1 MTEVEDRPGP
11 SGPGAGPDDEGRYFK
26 GDQSREEFR
35 DWMLSRIPRWYSPWV
50 HLGSTV
56 SIGAGALA
64 LAAWR
69 IHALAPVELVA
80 VPVTF
85 LLSNVMEWHAHRNLL
100 HRRDK
105 RFKALAVLYDRHTP
119 EHHRIY
125 RYGDME
131 IRSAREMRLVLLPAV
146 GAAGIVAMAAPAAAL
161 AGALISTNVGW
172 LVLITSS
179 VYVVG
184 YELSHLAYHLPETS
198 IVYKLPFL
206 KQLSEL
212 HARHH
217 DPRLMQ
223 KWNFN
228 VTVPL
233 ADWLFG
239 TIAPRGLVDRI
250 KATRAKR
257 PAPQAPSP
265 AKA

>member
-1 MTEVEDRPGP
+1 MADTAPPADRSRPG
-11 SGPGAGPDDEGRYFK
+11 DDDRRYFR
-26 GDQSREEFR
+26 GEQSREEFR
-35 DWMLSRIPRWYSPWV
+35 EWMLGRIPRWYSPWA

-56 SIGAGALA
+56 SIGVGALA
-64 LAAWR
+64 LAAWK

-85 LLSNVMEWHAHRNLL
+85 VLSNVMEWHAHRNLL

-119 EHHRIY
+119 EHHRVY

-131 IRSAREMRLVLLPAV
+131 IRSTREMRLVLLPAV
-146 GAAGIVAMAAPAAAL
+146 GAAGIVAMAAPAAVL
-161 AGALISTNVGW
+161 AGALISPNVGW
-172 LVLITSS
+172 LVLATSS
-179 VYVVG
+179 LYVVG

-198 IVYKLPFL
+198 VVYKLPFL
-206 KQLSEL
+206 KQLREQ

-228 VTVPL
+228 VTLPL

-239 TIAPRGLVDRI
+239 TLVPPGLVDRI
-250 KATRAKR
+250 KATRATR
-257 PAPQAPSP
+257 QAPPGPGP
-265 AKA
+265 AEA